1 MSGARARGSFISGA
15 ELKKVAVL
23 IDAGFMKKRIMATKA
38 FFYDAK
44 NIVEYCHKHALP
56 SDGRELYRIFF
67 YDATPSKANGHN
79 PISKTHID
87 FAKSQVSLM
96 QEKLFHELKL
106 QEFVALRLGSLEW
119 PGNAWQFKPDVTK
132 DLIKGKRTLDSLGDQ
147 DVSPA
152 FTQKGVD
159 MRIGLDIASL
169 AYKRLV
175 HSIVVITA
183 DRDFIPAL
191 KLARK
196 EGLAVGLDTLR
207 QTPSVELH
215 EHVDY
220 VKTFI

>member
-1 MSGARARGSFISGA
+1 M
-15 ELKKVAVL
+15 KKVAVL
-23 IDAGFMKKRIMATKA
+23 IDAGFMKKRIIKTGA
-38 FFYDAK
+38 FYYDAK
-44 NIVEYCHKHALP
+44 HIVEYCHRHANP
-56 SDGRELYRIFF
+56 AENKELYRIFF

-87 FAKSQVSLM
+87 FSNSQVSRL
-96 QEKLFHELKL
+96 QEQLFNDLKL

-119 PGNAWQFKPDVTK
+119 PGNSWQFKAGVTK
-132 DLIKGKRTLDSLGDQ
+132 DLIKGKRTLASLTDQ
-147 DVSPA
+147 DLSPT

-175 HSIVVITA
+175 QSIVVITA

-196 EGLAVGLDTLR
+196 EGLAVGLDTMK
-207 QTPSVELH
+207 QTPSLELH
-215 EHVDY
+215 EHVDF
-220 VKTFI
+220 VKTFIP